1 MKYLITGAAGFIGFH
16 LTKKLS
22 KKNVVYGIDN
32 LNNYYS
38 KKIKFERLKEL
49 KKSKNFKFIK
59 MNLANLDALKKFIQ
73 NKKFESIIH
82 LAAQPG
88 VQYSLKNRKSYF
100 DNNVKAQFN
109 LLETI
114 AEFKV
119 TKKFIYGSSSSVYG
133 EKSNQAETFNIEKQ
147 ESFYAATKN
156 MCEIMTKNYSKL
168 YKFKST
174 ALRFFTVYG
183 PYGRPDMS
191 PLIFMKS
198 TFNNKKINL
207 YNNGLSLRSYTYID
221 DVVSYI
227 IKSIKNNDF
236 LKDRK
241 NYHKTYNIGNS
252 KNISTINFIK
262 LIEKNLKKTS
272 KIIKLKNRKADILN
286 TKANINLAIKELKF
300 KPKITAKDGIKKM
313 CDWYKNSSIN
323 FK

>member
-1 MKYLITGAAGFIGFH
+1 MKYLITGVAGFIGFH
-16 LTKKLS
+16 LAKKLS
-22 KKNVVYGIDN
+22 KKNMVYGIDN

-38 KKIKFERLKEL
+38 KKIKIERLNKL
-49 KKSKNFKFIK
+49 KKNKNFKFVK
-59 MNLANLDALKKFIQ
+59 LNLTNSVALKKFIQ
-73 NKKFESIIH
+73 NKKFVSIIH

-109 LLETI
+109 LIELI
-114 AEFKV
+114 AEFKI
-119 TKKFIYGSSSSVYG
+119 TKNFIYGSSSSVYG
-133 EKSNQAETFNIEKQ
+133 EKSNQTETFNIEKQ

-191 PLIFMKS
+191 PLIFLKS
-198 TFNNKKINL
+198 VFRKKRIRL

-221 DVVSYI
+221 DVVNYI
-227 IKSIKNNDF
+227 IKSIRNSVF
-236 LKDRK
+236 LKDKK
-241 NYHKTYNIGNS
+241 NYHKIYNIGNN
-252 KNISTINFIK
+252 KNISTIDFLK
-262 LIEKNLKKTS
+262 LIEKNLNITS
-272 KIIKLKNRKADILN
+272 RLEKLQNRKADIIN
-286 TKANINLAIKELKF
+286 TKANINLAIKELGL
-300 KPKITAKDGIKKM
+300 KPKINAEVGVRKM
-313 CDWYKNSSIN
+313 CDWFKNSSIN